1 MKNIKDPSLIPNK
14 SRPSSCQS
22 CRDCVID
29 SGIVANENTRNL
41 AKITTNIFNL
51 PAIGKKFSSDD
62 STTRRVDIEA
72 LFRSDNNSSMTRTT
86 RASMKNFDRDC
97 VNSTEDFTSPSRTK
111 WTSNNIMNTNNEKKI
126 NPNQAVVVRNRSNL
140 PIKGLAF
147 KEAKQRMGSKARFMT
162 NHASYDISSVGG
174 LDVAL
179 QPQMSTRH
187 PALVNETRSNKK
199 KRVGKLCKGLSMKNV
214 NKFGMPSSENLN
226 YYTTTTWSSSHVVVV
241 AAEENTPKNL
251 IDKSIAAPAQSLA
264 SEQLQQPPQF
274 SRLTTTPNTCVSTIK
289 ND

>member
-22 CRDCVID
+22 CRDCID
-29 SGIVANENTRNL
+29 SGAVANEHTRSL

-62 STTRRVDIEA
+62 STTRRVDIES

-86 RASMKNFDRDC
+86 RASMKHFDRDG
-97 VNSTEDFTSPSRTK
+97 VNSTDDLTSPSRTK
-111 WTSNNIMNTNNEKKI
+111 WISNNIINTNNEKKI

-162 NHASYDISSVGG
+162 NHTSYDISSVGG

-179 QPQMSTRH
+179 KPQMSTRH

-226 YYTTTTWSSSHVVVV
+226 YYTTTSSSSSHVVVV
-241 AAEENTPKNL
+241 AAEENAASKNL
-251 IDKSIAAPAQSLA
+251 IEKSIVAPAQSLA

-274 SRLTTTPNTCVSTIK
+274 SRLTTTPNTSV
-289 ND
+289 